1 MNFLEPGPPVRI
13 KICGITAQEDASVAI
28 DAGADALGFNFFRGS
43 RRFISLEENRSWIAS
58 LAGQAF
64 RVAVVVNASMEE
76 LTALRESGCF
86 DAVQFHGT
94 ESPELCEAIGFPTWI
109 RAVRVQGEH
118 SLAQALQFKTV
129 NLLLDAWSDA
139 SYGGTGRNLDWTSAA
154 RFAATQPSKRVILAG
169 GLNPGN
175 VGNAIRAVRP
185 HAVDVASGVE
195 SSPGRK
201 DIRRIRD
208 FVQAVR
214 ESLCS
219 DPIPALE
226 GALGSGNTTATN
238 RRTSDA

>member
-1 MNFLEPGPPVRI
+1 M
-13 KICGITAQEDASVAI
+13 AI

-58 LAGQAF
+58 LVGQAF
-64 RVAVVVNASMEE
+64 RVAVVVNATMEE

-86 DAVQFHGT
+86 EAVQFHGT
-94 ESPELCEAIGFPTWI
+94 ETPELCATIGFPIWI

-118 SLAQALQFKTV
+118 SLAQALQFNTP

-139 SYGGTGRNLDWTSAA
+139 AYGGTGRNVDWNSAA
-154 RFAATQPSKRVILAG
+154 RFAAAQPSRRVILAG

-195 SSPGRK
+195 TSPGRK
-201 DIRRIRD
+201 NIRRIRD
-208 FVQAVR
+208 FVRAVH
-214 ESLCS
+214 ESFS
-219 DPIPALE
+219 EINA
-226 GALGSGNTTATN
+226 
-238 RRTSDA
+238 

>member
-13 KICGITAQEDASVAI
+13 KICGITAQEDASMAI

-58 LAGQAF
+58 LVGQAF
-64 RVAVVVNASMEE
+64 RVAVVVNATMEE

-86 DAVQFHGT
+86 EAVQFHGT
-94 ESPELCEAIGFPTWI
+94 ETPELCATMGFPIWI

-118 SLAQALQFKTV
+118 SLAQALQFNTP

-139 SYGGTGRNLDWTSAA
+139 SYGGTGRNVDWTSAA
-154 RFAATQPSKRVILAG
+154 RFAAAQRSRRLILAG

-208 FVQAVR
+208 FVRAVR
-214 ESLCS
+214 ESLS
-219 DPIPALE
+219 NDRVPAVE
-226 GALGSGNTTATN
+226 GALSGGDAAATN
-238 RRTSDA
+238 R

>member
-1 MNFLEPGPPVRI
+1 M
-13 KICGITAQEDASVAI
+13 AI

-58 LAGQAF
+58 LVGQAF
-64 RVAVVVNASMEE
+64 RVAVVVNATMEE

-86 DAVQFHGT
+86 EAVQFHGT
-94 ESPELCEAIGFPTWI
+94 ETPELCAAIGFPVWI

-118 SLAQALQFKTV
+118 SLAQALQFNTP
-129 NLLLDAWSDA
+129 NLLLDAWSDS
-139 SYGGTGRNLDWTSAA
+139 SYGGTGRNVDWTSAA
-154 RFAATQPSKRVILAG
+154 RFAAAQPSKRLILAG

-208 FVQAVR
+208 FVRAVR
-214 ESLCS
+214 ESPL
-219 DPIPALE
+219 AKLR
-226 GALGSGNTTATN
+226 L
-238 RRTSDA
+238 RRVT